1 MSRDAV
7 ANVEGTVEPTLL
19 HRVFIQ
25 SLLSRR
31 VVSETIALELYK
43 RAVAAVRAHDRQFN
57 PPYATSSNGVASFVT
72 DVSSLLHIVSLEI
85 IRTIDQRSDRAFFVL
100 RNLDASEVASLA
112 TDLNSTEVEYL
123 RNLIES
129 IVISYPANSLAIGQ
143 ARDVIND
150 SPLTQH
156 KMTKSHAESLLD
168 ALVSRGWLYKSKRIR
183 FSLGV
188 RALAELET
196 YLKNEFDQYV
206 KSCAQCKRVVSE
218 GIACSNEG
226 CDCHI
231 HNTCYARNI
240 QRLANPV
247 CPSCSSS
254 FRDLAPKPV
263 GEKAVSTMEDSFK
276 GGRKRKGKG
285 KNVRNGDEEDE
296 EDEEEEGGSSE
307 AEDELDEQ
315 RESQSQVH
323 QNQESIRRSYVPETQ
338 YEEEPST
345 SAGPSKRTRRR

>member
-1 MSRDAV
+1 MSRDSV

-43 RAVAAVRAHDRQFN
+43 RAVAAVRAYDRQFN
-57 PPYATSSNGVASFVT
+57 PPYAISSHGVASFVT
-72 DVSSLLHIVSLEI
+72 DVSTLLHSVSLEV

-112 TDLNSTEVEYL
+112 TDLNSMEIEYL

-129 IVISYPANSLAIGQ
+129 IVVSYPANSLAIGQ

-188 RALAELET
+188 RALAELEI

-206 KSCAQCKRVVSE
+206 KSCAQCKRVVTE

-231 HNTCYARNI
+231 HNSCYARNI

-247 CPSCSSS
+247 CPICLSS
-254 FRDLAPKPV
+254 FRDLAPRLV
-263 GEKAVSTMEDSFK
+263 GEKSVSTMEDSFK
-276 GGRKRKGKG
+276 GGRKKKGRG
-285 KNVRNGDEEDE
+285 KNLRNGDEEDE
-296 EDEEEEGGSSE
+296 EEDGGSSE

-315 RESQSQVH
+315 RESQSQA
-323 QNQESIRRSYVPETQ
+323 QNQESIRQAYVPETQ

>member
-7 ANVEGTVEPTLL
+7 TNAAGTVEPTFL
-19 HRVFIQ
+19 HQVFIQ

-31 VVSETIALELYK
+31 VVSEAIALELYK
-43 RAVAAVRAHDRQFN
+43 RAVAAVRAYDRQFN
-57 PPYATSSNGVASFVT
+57 PPYAISGHGVASFVT
-72 DVSSLLHIVSLEI
+72 DVSTLLHSVSLEV
-85 IRTIDQRSDRAFFVL
+85 IRTIDQRSNRVFFVL

-112 TDLNSTEVEYL
+112 TDLNSMEVEYL

-129 IVISYPANSLAIGQ
+129 IVVSYPANSLAIGQ

-168 ALVSRGWLYKSKRIR
+168 ALVSRGWLYKSKRTR

-206 KSCAQCKRVVSE
+206 KSCAQCRRVVTE
-218 GIACSNEG
+218 GLACSNEG

-231 HNTCYARNI
+231 HNSCYARNI
-240 QRLANPV
+240 QQLANPA

-263 GEKAVSTMEDSFK
+263 GEKAVSTMEDNFK

-285 KNVRNGDEEDE
+285 KNVNDGND
-296 EDEEEEGGSSE
+296 EDEEEEGDSSE

-315 RESQSQVH
+315 RESHSQTH
-323 QNQESIRRSYVPETQ
+323 GSIRRSYVPETQ
-338 YEEEPST
+338 YDEEPST
-345 SAGPSKRTRRR
+345 RSAGSSKRTRRG

>member
-1 MSRDAV
+1 M
-7 ANVEGTVEPTLL
+7 
-19 HRVFIQ
+19 
-25 SLLSRR
+25 
-31 VVSETIALELYK
+31 
-43 RAVAAVRAHDRQFN
+43 
-57 PPYATSSNGVASFVT
+57 
-72 DVSSLLHIVSLEI
+72 
-85 IRTIDQRSDRAFFVL
+85 
-100 RNLDASEVASLA
+100 
-112 TDLNSTEVEYL
+112 
-123 RNLIES
+123 
-129 IVISYPANSLAIGQ
+129 
-143 ARDVIND
+143 
-150 SPLTQH
+150 
-156 KMTKSHAESLLD
+156 
-168 ALVSRGWLYKSKRIR
+168 
-183 FSLGV
+183 GV

-206 KSCAQCKRVVSE
+206 KSCAQCKRVVTEVSHLVLMVHIIFLYLISCSLQ

-296 EDEEEEGGSSE
+296 EDEGGSSE
-307 AEDELDEQ
+307 AEDKLDEQ

-323 QNQESIRRSYVPETQ
+323 QNQEVGHSIEV
-338 YEEEPST
+338 
-345 SAGPSKRTRRR
+345 